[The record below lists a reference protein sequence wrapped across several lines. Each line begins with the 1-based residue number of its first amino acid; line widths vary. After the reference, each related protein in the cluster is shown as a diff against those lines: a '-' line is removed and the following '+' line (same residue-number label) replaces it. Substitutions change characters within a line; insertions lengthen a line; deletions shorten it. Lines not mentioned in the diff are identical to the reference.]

1 MLQLNASCSPMVHD
15 HEHGHHDCCGTDH
28 RAAQPADGCISSASA
43 TCPPRAGAG
52 EVLWRIN
59 AMDCAA
65 EENEIRQALAGV
77 TGIADLR
84 FQLASRTL
92 AIRAKPAA
100 LSTAETILRRLGYP
114 PQVLES
120 GSPAAPVTG
129 SVPWT
134 RLIAALVLA
143 AAAEGIH
150 ALLPQSW
157 LHEALE
163 IALALG
169 AIPLAGL
176 PVYTKGLAA
185 LRLGR
190 LNINALMTVAVTGAF
205 LIGHWPEA
213 AMVMA
218 LYAIAEALEAQ
229 AADRAR
235 AAISRLMELAPEQA
249 RIKQDSGEWAL
260 VGVAAVVINQLV
272 RVEPGERIPLDGVVA
287 AGNSAVNQA
296 PVTGESLP
304 VEKGAGDQVFA
315 GTVNTH
321 GSLVITVTAPASK
334 STLARIIHAVEE
346 AQASRA
352 PIQRFVDRFAARYTP
367 AVFVLALALALLSPP
382 LLGLTPIDA
391 VYRALVLL
399 VIACPCALVI
409 ATPVTLV
416 SGLTAAAR
424 RGIVIKGGLYLEQA
438 RQLRTLAFDK
448 TGTLTTGRPTL
459 EAFQVIDG
467 RVPIT
472 LQQQWAASLASR
484 SDHPISRAIAVALDD
499 ERLPV
504 EALKAL
510 GGRGV
515 SGEID
520 GQTLRLANH
529 RWVHELG
536 LCTPDLEQAMAA
548 HEQRGRSVSLLTDAH
563 GVLAL
568 IAVADQPRATAA
580 AAITGLRQLG
590 LTPVMLSGDNA
601 RTAGVIA
608 DRLGIEQVRS
618 ELLPEQKL
626 AAIAQLQAQAPTG
639 MVGDGIND
647 APAVAGASVGVAMG
661 AAGSDTAMEAADVV
675 VMDDDPQ
682 RLVELIRLSRCTW
695 AVLWQNI
702 ALALGIKGAFLV
714 LTLLGT
720 ATMWQAVFADM
731 GTSLLVIANGLRLRR
746 QQWA

>member
-1 MLQLNASCSPMVHD
+1 MAHD
-15 HEHGHHDCCGTDH
+15 HAHHGCCGHDSSCGSPPSSP
-28 RAAQPADGCISSASA
+28 PAV
-43 TCPPRAGAG
+43 TPAGAG
-52 EVLWRIN
+52 EQVWRIA
-59 AMDCAA
+59 AMDCAT
-65 EENEIRQALAGV
+65 EENEIRHALAGV
-77 TGIADLR
+77 TGIGELR

-92 AIRAKPAA
+92 AIRADTAA
-100 LSTAETILRRLGYP
+100 LHRAETILQKLGYP
-114 PQVLES
+114 PQVLDA
-120 GSPAAPVTG
+120 GQPAPPVAAA
-129 SVPWT
+129 VPWS
-134 RLIAALVLA
+134 RLIASLVLA

-150 ALLPQSW
+150 SFLPPSW
-157 LHEALE
+157 LHEGLE
-163 IALALG
+163 ITLALG

-176 PVYTKGLAA
+176 PVYVKGLAA
-185 LRLGR
+185 LRQGR

-218 LYAIAEALEAQ
+218 LYAIAEALEAR

-235 AAISRLMELAPEQA
+235 AAISRLMELAPDQA
-249 RIKQDSGEWAL
+249 RVEQGSGDWRL
-260 VGVAAVVINQLV
+260 VPVDVVAVGQVM
-272 RVEPGERIPLDGVVA
+272 RVEPGERIPLDGVVQL
-287 AGNSAVNQA
+287 GGSAVNQA

-304 VEKGAGDQVFA
+304 VEKGPGDPVFA

-321 GSLVITVTAPASK
+321 ASLVITVTAPAAS

-367 AVFVLALALALLSPP
+367 AVFVLALAVALLAPP
-382 LLGLTPIDA
+382 LLGLTPLDG

-438 RQLRTLAFDK
+438 RRLRVLAFDK

-459 EAFQVIDG
+459 EALELIDD
-467 RVPIT
+467 RVS
-472 LQQQWAASLASR
+472 LAQQRQWAASLAAR
-484 SDHPISRAIAVALDD
+484 SDHPISRAIAASLDG

-504 EALKAL
+504 EELAAE

-515 SGEID
+515 SGQIA
-520 GQTLRLANH
+520 GQALRLANH
-529 RWVHELG
+529 RWIHELG
-536 LCTPDLEQAMAA
+536 LCTPALEQAMTA
-548 HEQRGRSVSLLTDAH
+548 HEQRGRSVSLLSDEQ

-568 IAVADQPRATAA
+568 IAVADQPRPTAA
-580 AAITGLRQLG
+580 EAIARLKQLG

-601 RTAGVIA
+601 RTAAVIA
-608 DRLGIEQVRS
+608 GRLGIEQVRS

-626 AAIAQLQAQAPTG
+626 AAIAELQRQAPTG

-647 APAVAGASVGVAMG
+647 APALAGAEIGVAMG

-675 VMDDDPQ
+675 VMDDDPL
-682 RLVELIRLSRCTW
+682 RLVELIRLSRRTW
-695 AVLWQNI
+695 AVLMQNI
-702 ALALGIKGAFLV
+702 ALAMGIKGAFLV

-731 GTSLLVIANGLRLRR
+731 GTSLLVIANGLRLLRR
-746 QQWA
+746 RSG

>member
-1 MLQLNASCSPMVHD
+1 
-15 HEHGHHDCCGTDH
+15 
-28 RAAQPADGCISSASA
+28 
-43 TCPPRAGAG
+43 
-52 EVLWRIN
+52 
-59 AMDCAA
+59 MDCAA

-134 RLIAALVLA
+134 RLIAALMLA

-287 AGNSAVNQA
+287 TGNSAVNQA

-484 SDHPISRAIAVALDD
+484 SDHPISRAIAAALND
-499 ERLPV
+499 ERLAV

-536 LCTPDLEQAMAA
+536 LCTPDLEQAMSA

-647 APAVAGASVGVAMG
+647 APALAGAAIGVAMG

>member
-1 MLQLNASCSPMVHD
+1 MAQDQAH
-15 HEHGHHDCCGTDH
+15 HGCCGHDSSCGSPPSSP
-28 RAAQPADGCISSASA
+28 PAVG
-43 TCPPRAGAG
+43 PAGAG
-52 EVLWRIN
+52 EQVWRIA
-59 AMDCAA
+59 AMDCAT
-65 EENEIRQALAGV
+65 EENEIRHALAGV
-77 TGIADLR
+77 TGIDELR

-92 AIRAKPAA
+92 AIRADAA
-100 LSTAETILRRLGYP
+100 AFHRAQTILRKLGYP
-114 PQVLES
+114 PQVLDA
-120 GSPAAPVTG
+120 GQPAPPVAAPV
-129 SVPWT
+129 PWS
-134 RLIAALVLA
+134 RLIASLVLA

-150 ALLPQSW
+150 PFLPPSW
-157 LHEALE
+157 LHEGLE
-163 IALALG
+163 ITLALG

-176 PVYTKGLAA
+176 PVYVKGLAA
-185 LRLGR
+185 LRQGR

-218 LYAIAEALEAQ
+218 LYAIAEALEAR

-235 AAISRLMELAPEQA
+235 AAISLLMELAPDQA
-249 RIKQDSGEWAL
+249 RVEQGSGDWRL
-260 VGVAAVVINQLV
+260 VPVEVVAVGQVM
-272 RVEPGERIPLDGVVA
+272 RVEPGERIPLDGVVQL
-287 AGNSAVNQA
+287 GGSAVNQA

-304 VEKGAGDQVFA
+304 VEKGPGDPVFA

-321 GSLVITVTAPASK
+321 ASLVITVTAPAAS

-367 AVFVLALALALLSPP
+367 AVFVMALAVALLAPP
-382 LLGLTPIDA
+382 LLGLTPLDG

-438 RQLRTLAFDK
+438 RRLRVLAFDK

-459 EAFQVIDG
+459 EALELIDD
-467 RVPIT
+467 RVS
-472 LQQQWAASLASR
+472 LAQQRQWAASLAAR
-484 SDHPISRAIAVALDD
+484 SDHPISRAIAASLDG

-504 EALKAL
+504 EALEAHR
-510 GGRGV
+510 GRGV
-515 SGEID
+515 SGRIN
-520 GQTLRLANH
+520 GRALRLANH

-536 LCTPDLEQAMAA
+536 LCSPILELAMAV
-548 HEQRGRSVSLLTDAH
+548 HEEQGRSVSLLADDQ

-568 IAVADQPRATAA
+568 IAVADQPRPSAA
-580 AAITGLRQLG
+580 EAIHHLKQLG

-601 RTAGVIA
+601 RTAAVIA
-608 DRLGIEQVRS
+608 GRLGIEQVHS

-626 AAIAQLQAQAPTG
+626 AAIAELQRQAPTG

-647 APAVAGASVGVAMG
+647 APALAGAEIGVAMG

-675 VMDDDPQ
+675 VMDDDPL
-682 RLVELIRLSRCTW
+682 RLVELIRLSRRTW

-702 ALALGIKGAFLV
+702 VLALGIKTVFLV
-714 LTLLGT
+714 LTLLGM

-731 GTSLLVIANGLRLRR
+731 GTSLLVIANGLRLLRPGASGWR
-746 QQWA
+746 S

>member
-1 MLQLNASCSPMVHD
+1 MAHD
-15 HEHGHHDCCGTDH
+15 HAHHGCCGHDSSCGSPPSSP
-28 RAAQPADGCISSASA
+28 PAV
-43 TCPPRAGAG
+43 TPAGAG
-52 EVLWRIN
+52 EQVWRIA
-59 AMDCAA
+59 AMDCAT
-65 EENEIRQALAGV
+65 EENEIRHALAGV
-77 TGIADLR
+77 TGIGELR

-92 AIRAKPAA
+92 AIRADTAA
-100 LSTAETILRRLGYP
+100 LHRAETILQKLGYP
-114 PQVLES
+114 PQVLDA
-120 GSPAAPVTG
+120 GQPAPPVAAA
-129 SVPWT
+129 VPWS
-134 RLIAALVLA
+134 RLIASLVLA

-150 ALLPQSW
+150 SFLPPSW
-157 LHEALE
+157 LHEGLE
-163 IALALG
+163 ITLALG

-176 PVYTKGLAA
+176 PVYVKGLAA
-185 LRLGR
+185 LRQGR

-218 LYAIAEALEAQ
+218 LYAIAEALEAR

-235 AAISRLMELAPEQA
+235 AAISRLMELAPDQA
-249 RIKQDSGEWAL
+249 RVEQGSGDWRL
-260 VGVAAVVINQLV
+260 VPVEVVAVGQVM
-272 RVEPGERIPLDGVVA
+272 RVEPGERIPLDGVVQL
-287 AGNSAVNQA
+287 GGSAVNQA

-304 VEKGAGDQVFA
+304 VEKGPGDPVFA

-321 GSLVITVTAPASK
+321 ASLVITVTAPAAS

-367 AVFVLALALALLSPP
+367 AVFVLALAVALLAPP
-382 LLGLTPIDA
+382 LLGLTPLDG

-438 RQLRTLAFDK
+438 RRLRVLAFDK

-459 EAFQVIDG
+459 EALELIDD
-467 RVPIT
+467 RVS
-472 LQQQWAASLASR
+472 LAQQRQWAASLAAR
-484 SDHPISRAIAVALDD
+484 SDHPISRAIAASLDG

-504 EALKAL
+504 EALEAH

-515 SGEID
+515 SGRIN
-520 GQTLRLANH
+520 GRALRLANH

-536 LCTPDLEQAMAA
+536 LCSPILELAMAE
-548 HEQRGRSVSLLTDAH
+548 HEERGRSVSLLADDQ

-568 IAVADQPRATAA
+568 IAVADQPRPTAA
-580 AAITGLRQLG
+580 EAIHRLKQLG
-590 LTPVMLSGDNA
+590 LKPVMLSGDNA
-601 RTAGVIA
+601 RTAAVIA
-608 DRLGIEQVRS
+608 GRLGIEQVRS

-626 AAIAQLQAQAPTG
+626 AAIAELQRQAPTG

-647 APAVAGASVGVAMG
+647 APALAGAEIGVAMG

-675 VMDDDPQ
+675 VMDDDPL
-682 RLVELIRLSRCTW
+682 RLVELIRLSRRTW

-702 ALALGIKGAFLV
+702 VLALGIKAVFLV

-731 GTSLLVIANGLRLRR
+731 GTSLLVIANGLRLLRAGPSEWR
-746 QQWA
+746 S

>member
-1 MLQLNASCSPMVHD
+1 M
-15 HEHGHHDCCGTDH
+15 
-28 RAAQPADGCISSASA
+28 
-43 TCPPRAGAG
+43 
-52 EVLWRIN
+52 LWRIE
-59 AMDCAA
+59 AMHCAT
-65 EENEIRQALAGV
+65 EENEIRQALEPLV
-77 TGIADLR
+77 GIAELR

-92 AIRAKPAA
+92 ALRAEPAA
-100 LSTAETILRRLGYP
+100 LKQAETLLRRLGYP
-114 PQVLES
+114 PQLLDA
-120 GSPAAPVTG
+120 GQAAPPVT
-129 SVPWT
+129 SAVPWS

-150 ALLPQSW
+150 AVLPPSW
-157 LHEALE
+157 IHEALE

-176 PVYTKGLAA
+176 TVYSKGLAA
-185 LRLGR
+185 LRQGR

-218 LYAIAEALEAQ
+218 LYAIAEALEAR

-235 AAISRLMELAPEQA
+235 AAISQLMQLAPEQA
-249 RIKQDSGEWAL
+249 RIQRANDVWQQVP
-260 VGVAAVVINQLV
+260 VGDVAIGQVV

-287 AGNSAVNQA
+287 AGSSAINQA

-304 VEKGAGDQVFA
+304 VEKGPGDGVFA

-321 GSLVITVTAPASK
+321 GSLTITVTALAAN
-334 STLARIIHAVEE
+334 STLARIIHAVEA

-367 AVFVLALALALLSPP
+367 AVFVLALAVALLSPP

-438 RQLRTLAFDK
+438 RRLRTLAFDK

-459 EAFQVIDG
+459 EAFEVMDG
-467 RVPIT
+467 RVPLA
-472 LQQQWAASLASR
+472 LQRQWAASLAAR
-484 SDHPISRAIAVALDD
+484 SDHPISRAIAAALDG
-499 ERLPV
+499 ERLSV
-504 EALKAL
+504 VGLEAH

-515 SGEID
+515 SGSIS
-520 GQTLRLANH
+520 QRPLRLANH

-536 LCTPDLEQAMAA
+536 LCTPALEAAMAG
-548 HEQRGRSVSLLTDAH
+548 HEHRGRSVSLLADEQ

-568 IAVADQPRATAA
+568 IAVADQPRPTAA
-580 AAITGLRQLG
+580 AAIANLKALG

-601 RTAGVIA
+601 RTAAVIA

-626 AAIAQLQAQAPTG
+626 AAIAELQCTAATG

-647 APAVAGASVGVAMG
+647 APALAGAAVGVAMG

-682 RLVELIRLSRCTW
+682 RLVDLICLSRRTW

-702 ALALGIKGAFLV
+702 ALALGIKGAFLG

-731 GTSLLVIANGLRLRR
+731 GTSLLVIANGLRLLR
-746 QQWA
+746 QRWG

>member
-1 MLQLNASCSPMVHD
+1 MTP
-15 HEHGHHDCCGTDH
+15 
-28 RAAQPADGCISSASA
+28 
-43 TCPPRAGAG
+43 AGAG
-52 EVLWRIN
+52 EQVWRIA
-59 AMDCAA
+59 AMDCAT
-65 EENEIRQALAGV
+65 EENEIRHALAGV
-77 TGIADLR
+77 TGIGELR

-92 AIRAKPAA
+92 AIRADTAA
-100 LSTAETILRRLGYP
+100 LHRAETILQKLGYP
-114 PQVLES
+114 PQVLDA
-120 GSPAAPVTG
+120 GQPAPPVAAA
-129 SVPWT
+129 VPWS
-134 RLIAALVLA
+134 RLIASLVLA

-150 ALLPQSW
+150 SFLPPSW
-157 LHEALE
+157 LHEGLE
-163 IALALG
+163 ITLALG

-176 PVYTKGLAA
+176 PVYVKGLAA
-185 LRLGR
+185 LRQGR

-218 LYAIAEALEAQ
+218 LYAIAEALEAR

-235 AAISRLMELAPEQA
+235 AAISRLMELAPDQA
-249 RIKQDSGEWAL
+249 RVEQGSGDWRL
-260 VGVAAVVINQLV
+260 VPVDVVAVGQVM
-272 RVEPGERIPLDGVVA
+272 RVEPGERIPLDGVVQL
-287 AGNSAVNQA
+287 GGSAVNQA

-304 VEKGAGDQVFA
+304 VEKGPGDPVFA

-321 GSLVITVTAPASK
+321 ASLVITVTAPAAS

-367 AVFVLALALALLSPP
+367 AVFVLALAVALLAPP
-382 LLGLTPIDA
+382 LLGLTPLDG

-438 RQLRTLAFDK
+438 RRLRVLAFDK

-459 EAFQVIDG
+459 EALELIDD
-467 RVPIT
+467 RVS
-472 LQQQWAASLASR
+472 LAQQRQWAASLAAR
-484 SDHPISRAIAVALDD
+484 SDHPISRAIAASLDG

-504 EALKAL
+504 EALEAH

-515 SGEID
+515 SGRIN
-520 GQTLRLANH
+520 GRALRLANH

-536 LCTPDLEQAMAA
+536 LCSPILELAMAE
-548 HEQRGRSVSLLTDAH
+548 HEERGRSVSLLADDQ

-568 IAVADQPRATAA
+568 IAVADQPRPTAA
-580 AAITGLRQLG
+580 EAIHRLKQLG
-590 LTPVMLSGDNA
+590 LKPVMLSGDNA
-601 RTAGVIA
+601 RTAAVIA
-608 DRLGIEQVRS
+608 GRLGIEQVRS

-626 AAIAQLQAQAPTG
+626 EAIAELQRLGPTG

-647 APAVAGASVGVAMG
+647 APALAGAAVGVAMG

-675 VMDDDPQ
+675 VMDDDPL
-682 RLVELIRLSRCTW
+682 RLVELIRLSRRTW
-695 AVLWQNI
+695 AVLMQNI

-731 GTSLLVIANGLRLRR
+731 GTSLLVIANGLRLLRR
-746 QQWA
+746 RSG